1 MNYNFIFKAIIVHR
15 HLLLL
20 KQEIWLR
27 SFMKEH
33 NYEVKT
39 EWTGN
44 EGNGTRDYKSYN
56 RNHKIISNGKYGE
69 IKGSSDPSF
78 LGDRTRYNPED
89 LFLSSLSA
97 CHMLW
102 YLHLCSVHKIIVT
115 EYVDHATGV
124 MEETDNGS
132 GKFTRVTLH
141 PKVVITN
148 LNRITKANQ
157 LHEEANK
164 MCFIANSCNFKIE
177 HKPNTSVE

>member
-1 MNYNFIFKAIIVHR
+1 M
-15 HLLLL
+15 
-20 KQEIWLR
+20 
-27 SFMKEH
+27 
-33 NYEVKT
+33 
-39 EWTGN
+39 
-44 EGNGTRDYKSYN
+44 
-56 RNHKIISNGKYGE
+56 
-69 IKGSSDPSF
+69 
-78 LGDRTRYNPED
+78 
-89 LFLSSLSA
+89 
-97 CHMLW
+97 
-102 YLHLCSVHKIIVT
+102 HKIIVT